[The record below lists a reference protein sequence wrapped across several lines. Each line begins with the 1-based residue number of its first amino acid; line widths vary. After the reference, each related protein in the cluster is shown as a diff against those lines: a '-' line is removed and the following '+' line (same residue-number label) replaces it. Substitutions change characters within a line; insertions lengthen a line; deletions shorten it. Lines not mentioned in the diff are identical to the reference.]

1 VTLPAPLFNRARAA
15 VIVLWL
21 ALGATLSAW
30 SLAGGTTA
38 GNAALALL
46 TVAPLL
52 APLRGLLAG
61 RRRSYRWAPL
71 TLAPS
76 LAFALTEL
84 VANPLARR
92 LAGFTALLAFLCL
105 AGIVAALRSMP
116 RD

>member
-1 VTLPAPLFNRARAA
+1 MPPAPLFNRARVA
-15 VIVLWL
+15 VILLWL
-21 ALGATLSAW
+21 TLAATVSAW
-30 SLAGGTTA
+30 SLAGGATA
-38 GNAALALL
+38 GSVALVVL

-52 APLRGLLAG
+52 APLPGLLAG

-76 LAFALTEL
+76 LTFALTEL
-84 VANPLARR
+84 VANPPARR
-92 LAGFTALLAFLCL
+92 LAGFAALLALLCL